1 MTRTLRGLLLAAAAL
16 CLGSTRALYADQAGE
31 FDWSA
36 ENVGRAHAV
45 AFGGSVSRG
54 PHAVA
59 SRGATRAVYVAS
71 DARSRA
77 LARLD
82 SKTGEIQWRRVFPEG
97 DAIDDI
103 QLTNYGLLSVSG
115 AGRNVRLWD
124 QNSGVLLWDEVTNE
138 GPAAKDAVFGGLF
151 SLDGDHSVVLTAASV
166 ALISVKDGQVKVQ
179 TLPEGFTTAAIETA
193 QLSWQVGSDNT
204 ELFVMAGSQ
213 MLQVD
218 LSSGNVVNHFTR
230 PEIKESDK
238 GDVQATTVLRRD
250 TEQGKTAAVT
260 LTKDQLLL
268 QGLEN
273 KDDATEIALSSLKLD
288 GDKVVAVD
296 TGISN
301 SLVLVLASGKRAIL
315 KITSALNVEVAA
327 VVAAEGALM
336 ESVTDDSVLF
346 HAAAKDTG
354 NVAEI
359 TSYSLGVNQA
369 PVSWE
374 AELDLASYGGDV
386 LRAFVGCPNTK
397 KDSAPSCRAVL
408 VLKDDALIMT
418 SNEEEADAATNGN
431 LQWVREE
438 ALANIKRVR
447 WITPAETEIEKQA
460 LKRIPSFMEEVEL
473 EIKRLQHLVE
483 KVMSFSSLFDEST
496 RQRGVDRSRAARK
509 EPPNAHLFGFSKYI
523 MVLTDSGKLFA
534 IRAEASTVA
543 WSAFVGPEYQLYVT
557 RDHPALGSGAELL
570 LVSNST
576 ELIWLDGDDG
586 HKLDALSAG
595 AATGASWVV
604 VLPKRKH
611 LTTDEEPTA
620 RRTVA
625 VISEESLKVSLYPEE
640 TADFAHPELEH
651 FYFYRYDEIAKVLR
665 GYVIENEGD
674 AEKVDYR
681 ASEVW
686 SVVLPRDEQVIA
698 TSHHH
703 DHSVVDSAVT
713 ITGDD
718 SLLIKY
724 LNPNLFG
731 LATIATEPAEG
742 DNEPTSVLHVSL
754 IDSVSGRIIHRARH
768 SHAAGPVRMVQ
779 SENWLVY
786 SVWNS
791 KEKRTEMVSL
801 SLFDGAVGMHS
812 LNPWKRPSWTSS
824 RSSFDSKAPF
834 VLQKSFIYPTKITSL
849 GVTVTAHGITPQS
862 VLVGMETGQIFK
874 LARNFIDPRQPEKP
888 LTPEEQAEGLMMYSP
903 LVPVYNRPQAMLTYN
918 QTVENLQ
925 SISTA
930 AAELESTTLV
940 FAHGLDMF
948 YVRMTPAKSFD
959 LLPSDFNHEMLI
971 LLCLAFLGATFV
983 TKALAQR
990 KALQTAWK

>member
-1 MTRTLRGLLLAAAAL
+1 MMQRLLVLALGL
-16 CLGSTRALYADQAGE
+16 CLGAVHALYADQAGE

-36 ENVGRAHAV
+36 ENLGRAHAV

-54 PHAVA
+54 PHSVV
-59 SRGATRAVYVAS
+59 SRGTTRAVYVAS
-71 DARSRA
+71 DERSRA

-82 SKTGEIQWRRVFPEG
+82 SRTGEIQWRRVFPEG

-103 QLTNYGLLSVSG
+103 QLTNFGLLSVSG

-124 QNSGVLLWDEVTNE
+124 LNTGVLLWDEVTDN
-138 GPAAKDAVFGGLF
+138 GPAQKDAVFGGLF
-151 SLDGDHSVVLTAASV
+151 SLDGDHSVVLTSSSV
-166 ALISVKDGQVKVQ
+166 AMVSVKDGQVKVQ
-179 TLPEGFTTAAIETA
+179 TLPEDFTKAAVQNAE
-193 QLSWQVGSDNT
+193 LSWQVGSDNT
-204 ELFVMAGSQ
+204 ALFVMTGRH
-213 MLQVD
+213 MLQFD
-218 LSSGNVVNHFTR
+218 LASGRAVNHFTR
-230 PEIKESDK
+230 PEIQAGDK

-250 TEQGKTAAVT
+250 NEQGKAAAAT

-273 KDDATEIALSSLKLD
+273 KEDATEIALSSLKLD
-288 GDKVVAVD
+288 GDKVVAID
-296 TGISN
+296 TTISN

-315 KITSALNVEVAA
+315 KITSALTVEVAA
-327 VVAAEGALM
+327 VVAAGGALM

-346 HAAAKDTG
+346 HTAAKSTG
-354 NVAEI
+354 NLAEV
-359 TSYSLGVNQA
+359 TSYSLSKSLA
-369 PVSWE
+369 PVSWD
-374 AELDLASYGGDV
+374 AELDMASFGGDV
-386 LRAFVGCPNTK
+386 SRAFVGCPNTK
-397 KDSAPSCRAVL
+397 KDSEPSCHAVL

-418 SNEEEADAATNGN
+418 SNEDDADSNGN
-431 LQWVREE
+431 VQWVREE

-460 LKRIPSFMEEVEL
+460 LKHIPSFMEEVEL
-473 EIKRLQHLVE
+473 EIKRLQQLVE
-483 KVMSFSSLFDEST
+483 SVMSFSSTLFEEGA

-543 WSAFVGPEYQLYVT
+543 WSVFVGPEYQLFVT

-576 ELIWLDGDDG
+576 ELVWLDGDDG
-586 HKLDALSAG
+586 HQLDADSAG
-595 AATGASWVV
+595 TATGASWVV

-611 LTTDEEPTA
+611 LATDEEPTA

-625 VISEESLKVSLYPEE
+625 IISEDSLKVSLYPKE
-640 TADFAHPELEH
+640 TADYVHPELEH
-651 FYFYRYDEIAKVLR
+651 FYFYRFDESAKVLR

-674 AEKVDYR
+674 GKTADYR
-681 ASEVW
+681 AREAW
-686 SVVLPRDEQVIA
+686 SVVLPREQQVIA
-698 TSHHH
+698 ASHHH

-731 LATIATEPAEG
+731 LATIATEG
-742 DNEPTSVLHVSL
+742 DNDATSVLHVSL
-754 IDSVSGRIIHRARH
+754 IDSVTGRIIHRVRH

-786 SVWNS
+786 SYWNT
-791 KEKRTEMVSL
+791 KEKRTELVSL

-812 LNPWKRPSWTSS
+812 LNPWKRPSWTST

-862 VLVGMETGQIFK
+862 ILVGMETGQIFK

-918 QTVENLQ
+918 KTVENLK

-930 AAELESTTLV
+930 SAELESTALV

-971 LLCLAFLGATFV
+971 LLCLAFLAATFV
-983 TKALAQR
+983 TKSLAQR

>member
-1 MTRTLRGLLLAAAAL
+1 MYDYL
-16 CLGSTRALYADQAGE
+16 
-31 FDWSA
+31 
-36 ENVGRAHAV
+36 
-45 AFGGSVSRG
+45 
-54 PHAVA
+54 
-59 SRGATRAVYVAS
+59 
-71 DARSRA
+71 
-77 LARLD
+77 
-82 SKTGEIQWRRVFPEG
+82 G

-103 QLTNYGLLSVSG
+103 QLTNYGLLAVSG
-115 AGRNVRLWD
+115 YVAVELILIRGESIFADGCISAGRNVRLWD
-124 QNSGVLLWDEVTNE
+124 PNSGVLLWEEVTSQ
-138 GPAAKDAVFGGLF
+138 GPAPTRAVFGGLF

-166 ALISVKDGQVKVQ
+166 AMISVKDGQVKVQ
-179 TLPEGFTTAAIETA
+179 TLPESFTQAAVEAAELT
-193 QLSWQVGSDNT
+193 WQVGSDNSV
-204 ELFVMAGSQ
+204 LFAMAGPV
-213 MLQVD
+213 MLQVEMATGKV
-218 LSSGNVVNHFTR
+218 LNQFTR
-230 PEIKESDK
+230 PEIKEGDK

-250 TEQGKTAAVT
+250 SEEGKTAAVT

-273 KDDATEIALSSLKLD
+273 KDNMAEIALSSLKLD
-288 GDKVVAVD
+288 GDKVVAIDVS
-296 TGISN
+296 ISN

-315 KITSALNVEVAA
+315 KVTSALAVEVAS
-327 VVAAEGALM
+327 VVPAGGVLM

-346 HAAAKDTG
+346 HAAAKSSG
-354 NVAEI
+354 SAAEV
-359 TSYSLGVNQA
+359 TSYSLDKSLTPA
-369 PVSWE
+369 SWD
-374 AELDLASYGGDV
+374 AQLDLASFGGDV
-386 LRAFVGCPNTK
+386 SRAFVGCPNTK

-418 SNEEEADAATNGN
+418 SNEVEAEAANNGN
-431 LQWVREE
+431 VQWVREE

-473 EIKRLQHLVE
+473 EIKRLQQLVE
-483 KVMSFSSLFDEST
+483 KLMSFSTLFEESS

-576 ELIWLDGDDG
+576 DLVWLDGDDG
-586 HKLDALSAG
+586 RKLDAVSAG

-625 VISEESLKVSLYPEE
+625 VIAEDSLKVSLYPKV
-640 TADFAHPELEH
+640 TAEFAHPELEH
-651 FYFYRYDEIAKVLR
+651 FYFYRYDESTNVLR

-674 AEKVDYR
+674 AEKVNYH

-686 SVVLPRDEQVIA
+686 SVVLPRDQQVIA

-731 LATIATEPAEG
+731 LATIATEPAVG

-754 IDSVSGRIIHRARH
+754 IDSVAGRIIHRARH
-768 SHAAGPVRMVQ
+768 SHATGPVRMVQ

-786 SVWNS
+786 SFWNS

-801 SLFDGAVGMHS
+801 SLFDGAVGMYS

-834 VLQKSFIYPTKITSL
+834 VLQKSFIYPTKITVS
-849 GVTVTAHGITPQS
+849 A
-862 VLVGMETGQIFK
+862 K
-874 LARNFIDPRQPEKP
+874 LQP
-888 LTPEEQAEGLMMYSP
+888 
-903 LVPVYNRPQAMLTYN
+903 
-918 QTVENLQ
+918 
-925 SISTA
+925 
-930 AAELESTTLV
+930 
-940 FAHGLDMF
+940 
-948 YVRMTPAKSFD
+948 
-959 LLPSDFNHEMLI
+959 
-971 LLCLAFLGATFV
+971 
-983 TKALAQR
+983 
-990 KALQTAWK
+990 

>member
-1 MTRTLRGLLLAAAAL
+1 MLRVLLAAL
-16 CLGSTRALYADQAGE
+16 CVAVANALYADQAGE

-36 ENVGRAHAV
+36 QNVGRVQAV

-54 PHAVA
+54 PHSVA
-59 SRGATRAVYVAS
+59 SRGTTRAVYVAS
-71 DARSRA
+71 DESSRA

-82 SKTGEIQWRRVFPEG
+82 SKTGEIQWRRVFTEG
-97 DAIDDI
+97 DEINDI
-103 QLTNYGLLSVSG
+103 QLTNYGLLSVSSS
-115 AGRNVRLWD
+115 GRHVRMWD
-124 QNSGVLLWDEVTNE
+124 LNTGVLLWDEVTSR
-138 GPAAKDAVFGGLF
+138 GPAQKDAVFGGLF
-151 SLDGDHSVVLTAASV
+151 SLDGDHSVVLTSSNV
-166 ALISVKDGQVKVQ
+166 AMVSVKDGQVKVQ
-179 TLPEGFTTAAIETA
+179 TLPEEFSKAAVETA
-193 QLSWQVGSDNT
+193 ELSWQVGSDNT
-204 ELFVMAGSQ
+204 ALYVMAGSQ
-213 MLQVD
+213 MLEYE
-218 LSSGNVVNHFTR
+218 LASGRAVNHFKR
-230 PEIKESDK
+230 PEIKEGDK

-250 TEQGKTAAVT
+250 SEQGKVAAVT

-273 KDDATEIALSSLKLD
+273 KKDASEIALSSLKLE
-288 GDKVVAVD
+288 GDKAVAID
-296 TGISN
+296 ASISN

-315 KITSALNVEVAA
+315 KVTSSLKVEVAA
-327 VVAAEGALM
+327 IVAAGGALM
-336 ESVTDDSVLF
+336 ESVTDDSALF
-346 HAAAKDTG
+346 HAAAKT
-354 NVAEI
+354 NNLAEI
-359 TSYSLGVNQA
+359 TSYTVGTNQA

-374 AELDLASYGGDV
+374 AELELPSFGGDV
-386 LRAFVGCPNTK
+386 SRAFVGCPNTR
-397 KDSAPSCRAVL
+397 KDSVPSCRAVL
-408 VLKDDALIMT
+408 VLKDDALVMT
-418 SNEEEADAATNGN
+418 SNDKEADASNGN
-431 LQWVREE
+431 IQWLREE
-438 ALANIKRVR
+438 SLANIKRVR

-460 LKRIPSFMEEVEL
+460 LKRIPSFMEEVEI
-473 EIKRLQHLVE
+473 EFKHLQQLVE
-483 KVMSFSSLFDEST
+483 KVMSFSTLFDEST

-543 WSAFVGPEYQLYVT
+543 WSAFVGPEYQLFVT

-576 ELIWLDGDDG
+576 ELVWLDGDDG
-586 HKLDALSAG
+586 RQLDAASAG
-595 AATGASWVV
+595 AGAGASWVV

-611 LTTDEEPTA
+611 LATDEEPMT

-625 VISEESLKVSLYPEE
+625 VVAEDSLKVALYPKE
-640 TADFAHPELEH
+640 TADFAHPELKN
-651 FYFYRYDEIAKVLR
+651 FYFYRYDETSKALR
-665 GYVIENEGD
+665 GYFLENEGD
-674 AEKVDYR
+674 SNTADYR
-681 ASEVW
+681 AREAW
-686 SVVLPRDEQVIA
+686 SIVLPREQQVIA

-731 LATIATEPAEG
+731 LATIATESSEG
-742 DNEPTSVLHVSL
+742 SETTSVLRVSL
-754 IDSVSGRIIHRARH
+754 IDSVAGRIIHRARH
-768 SHAAGPVRMVQ
+768 SHAEGPVRMVQ

-786 SVWNS
+786 SFWNS
-791 KEKRTEMVSL
+791 KEKRTELVSL

-812 LNPWKRPSWTSS
+812 LNLWKRPSWTPT

-918 QTVENLQ
+918 QTVENLKE
-925 SISTA
+925 ISTA
-930 AAELESTTLV
+930 SAELESTTLV

-971 LLCLAFLGATFV
+971 LLCLTFLAVTFV

-990 KALQTAWK
+990 KALKTAWQ